1 MDSDRSEKHLT
12 RFPHSMGQYFDLVHD
27 MTILSPQPPKET
39 PGRLHKDPRKRPS
52 EADTHVRAEKRRS
65 TYICQRGSPW
75 DVYRKFATL
84 TQSNNIFLAVGP
96 LHAPGHVDI
105 VLIRLDNAPADG
117 NIQSQARPSHPNLVN
132 IKDVFLHAETLY
144 TVYEDSDVSLERFI
158 SCTIIEEKHI
168 ATICKEV
175 LEGLKYIHEE
185 LQISYQGSLYEN
197 ICLTTSG
204 RVKIANIGA
213 SIVSNA
219 RKETQSNLHS
229 VGQILRYLVQP
240 GTSLQ
245 NPTVE
250 TLMYPSHWSPSLI
263 DFLDSTKSSPS
274 AADLLSHPFLGQTM
288 RPVDL
293 APLVWMAA
301 QRARLKENRDYGII
315 EYDKV

>member
-1 MDSDRSEKHLT
+1 MNSDRSEKHLT

-27 MTILSPQPPKET
+27 TTILSPQLPKET

-65 TYICQRGSPW
+65 TYIYQRGSPW

-84 TQSNNIFLAVGP
+84 TQSNNTFLAVGP
-96 LHAPGHVDI
+96 LHAPGNVDI
-105 VLIRLDNAPADG
+105 VLIRLENAPADG

-158 SCTIIEEKHI
+158 SCT
-168 ATICKEV
+168 V

-204 RVKIANIGA
+204 RVKIGKNLFHIAWETELKDQLANIGA

-250 TLMYPSHWSPSLI
+250 TLTYPSHWSPSLI
-263 DFLDSTKSSPS
+263 DFLESTKSSPS
-274 AADLLSHPFLGQTM
+274 AADLLS
-288 RPVDL
+288 VS
-293 APLVWMAA
+293 
-301 QRARLKENRDYGII
+301 YSC
-315 EYDKV
+315 